1 MRTAMWFVS
10 LCTLLGASL
19 GASSAESDP
28 PNGPGALF
36 EAQAR
41 HHSAARREF
50 TKLLEKSDG
59 GFEPTLLRAFDL
71 ASLVAA
77 EEKHAT
83 ESPSQVLTKITD
95 AVDDLTTSVRMR
107 LMLAKMYSH
116 SDEATGAAA
125 AEGVVAGSGRV
136 QQEEPRLVAVAA
148 LSSLFGTNA
157 ADDRESDGFF
167 TGNQVLSLTPGSL
180 NPRCP

>member
-1 MRTAMWFVS
+1 MWFVS
-10 LCTLLGASL
+10 LCTLLAASL

-116 SDEATGAAA
+116 EATD
-125 AEGVVAGSGRV
+125 AG
-136 QQEEPRLVAVAA
+136 
-148 LSSLFGTNA
+148 
-157 ADDRESDGFF
+157 
-167 TGNQVLSLTPGSL
+167 
-180 NPRCP
+180 